1 MRTLDSIIAASA
13 EAFQPL
19 LQEAFEAGRSAG
31 RAEADDLRAK
41 MAALI
46 SVGQS
51 LPPVV
56 AVSPGAG
63 ATTGDLGR
71 AIQGS
76 VKPRI
81 AKLIAD
87 SGTSGVTPS
96 EITYI
101 TGFKANTVRG
111 TIWTLGQEGSIV
123 KRGSRWYPRPVPD
136 DDDAPL

>member
-1 MRTLDSIIAASA
+1 LRTLDSIIAASA
-13 EAFQPL
+13 NALQPL
-19 LQEAFEAGRSAG
+19 IQEAFEAGRNAG

-51 LPPVV
+51 SPPAV
-56 AVSPGAG
+56 AVSRGVTTVASDER
-63 ATTGDLGR
+63 AT
-71 AIQGS
+71 QGS
-76 VKPRI
+76 VKPKI

-87 SGTSGVTPS
+87 SGTSGLTPG
-96 EITYI
+96 EITHI

-111 TIWTLGQEGSIV
+111 TIWTLGREGSIV

-136 DDDAPL
+136 DDDEL